1 MSGGK
6 KVLLKNGVE
15 TTGHPQSEKV
25 NLDPVLI
32 SVTRVNSKWVTG
44 LNLKGNTL
52 KVENNIRENLN
63 DHVFD
68 SILDVKMKA

>member
-1 MSGGK
+1 M
-6 KVLLKNGVE
+6 
-15 TTGHPQSEKV
+15 

>member
-1 MSGGK
+1 MSGEK
-6 KVLLKNGVE
+6 KVFLKHGVE

-25 NLDPVLI
+25 NLDTVLI
-32 SVTRVNSKWVTG
+32 SVTTVNSKWIAG
-44 LNLKGNTL
+44 LNLKGDTL

-68 SILDVKMKA
+68 STVDVKIKA